1 MGIIAVTY
9 LGYIAII
16 VALIQQK
23 NKGGDN
29 SSPTTITT
37 NIFIIFI

>member
-1 MGIIAVTY
+1 MRYMWRNIYKMEKI
-9 LGYIAII
+9 
-16 VALIQQK
+16 K